1 MDEIA
6 RIFRAESGKVIASL
20 VYISKDIQLAEDALQ
35 DALEQ
40 ASIHWPVQG
49 VPANSCAWLYL
60 VAKRKLIDNLRKIKT
75 YNDKQNTDLIRQS
88 IISIEGTPE
97 LEYDVPDER
106 LRLIFTCCHPA
117 LNEDAQVALTLRT
130 LCGLTVKEIARAY
143 LISEVAMGQRI
154 TRSKRKIKKAGIA
167 YEVPSHA
174 QLNARL
180 ASVLKVI
187 YLIYNESYSAFEGQ
201 TLTRQDFAQ
210 EAIRLSRLMVKL
222 TPSAEVFG
230 MVALLLFHDARR
242 ASRSNSLEAYISLE
256 HQDRQLWDDK
266 LITEANKYMD
276 KALAYKQA
284 GQYQIQAA
292 ISALHCNAPSWE
304 VTDWN
309 QIRLLYLRLLDFNG
323 SPMVLLNFLVAKSYT
338 AELDKVY
345 QELLLLETRLSD
357 YQPYY
362 AAKSDIEGRLA
373 LPVAANTSLDK
384 AIKLSKNG
392 SERDFLLRKRA
403 ASLKN

>member
-1 MDEIA
+1 MDEIS

-49 VPANSCAWLYL
+49 VPVNSCAWLYL
-60 VAKRKLIDNLRKIKT
+60 VAKRKLIDNLRKTKV
-75 YNDKQNTDLIRQS
+75 YNDKQKTDLIRQS
-88 IISIEGTPE
+88 IILHEATAE

-117 LNEDAQVALTLRT
+117 LNEDAQVALTLRA
-130 LCGLTVKEIARAY
+130 LCGLTIKEIARAY
-143 LISEVAMGQRI
+143 FVSEVAMGQRI
-154 TRSKRKIKKAGIA
+154 TRAKRKIKTAGIS

-180 ASVLKVI
+180 SSVLKVI

-210 EAIRLSRLMVKL
+210 EAIRLSRLMVEL

-230 MVALLLFHDARR
+230 MAALLLFHDARR
-242 ASRSNSLEAYISLE
+242 ASRSDNQESYIPLE

-266 LITEANKYMD
+266 LIVEANKYMD

-284 GQYQIQAA
+284 GQYQLQAA
-292 ISALHCNAPSWE
+292 ISALHCHAPSWE
-304 VTDWN
+304 ATDWY
-309 QIRLLYLRLLDFNG
+309 QITLLYLRLLDFNG
-323 SPMVLLNFLVAKSYT
+323 SPMVLLNLLVAKSYT

-345 QELLLLETRLSD
+345 QELLLLEAQLPD

-362 AAKSDIEGRLA
+362 AAKSDIEGRLG
-373 LPVAANTSLDK
+373 LLVAANASLDK
-384 AIKLSKNG
+384 AIKLSQNG

-403 ASLKN
+403 VSLKN